1 MSLAWRQCFAYFGQI
16 GEKITVTVEAGNWR
30 GVRSYD
36 LGISPITQ
44 WRYKCINLLSDNLQ
58 KDPVVQKK
66 IDETKEFVLKQFE
79 FSSILLDEANIAF
92 IDKFIIGRVEGFFE
106 VKPTGILME

>member
-1 MSLAWRQCFAYFGQI
+1 MCFAYFGQI

-36 LGISPITQ
+36 LGISPTTQ
-44 WRYKCINLLSDNLQ
+44 WRYKCINLLSDYLR

-66 IDETKEFVLKQFE
+66 IDENEFVVVSK
-79 FSSILLDEANIAF
+79 
-92 IDKFIIGRVEGFFE
+92 DK
-106 VKPTGILME
+106 